1 MNGTS
6 LQITL
11 REMQGLCKSRR
22 FWTGLVAVVFILAVA
37 GPFGTSQEL
46 DFAERLVYWAVSST
60 LTFFT
65 GLGVSILVGVSLH
78 TIGLPLWPSRIVGGC
93 CASLPV
99 AIIVWTINQFGFDI
113 DMGGWSVFLYV
124 WFSCLIISIAINVLY
139 QLARNPEVHDIGQP
153 LFLDRLPRHLGK
165 KLLHLSSQ
173 DHYVEAVTDLGSE
186 LILMRFSDALRELDS
201 AKGMQIHRAHWI
213 AFNAIKRPIKQDG
226 KLLIEMADG
235 IRFPVSRTYLK
246 AVKQALNLK

>member
-1 MNGTS
+1 MQTE
-6 LQITL
+6 ITDPL
-11 REMQGLCKSRR
+11 EVDR
-22 FWTGLVAVVFILAVA
+22 LA
-37 GPFGTSQEL
+37 GICQQRNEH
-46 DFAERLVYWAVSST
+46 SST
-60 LTFFT
+60 NAFRQVFEQFSTQKSAT
-65 GLGVSILVGVSLH
+65 GFLGAE
-78 TIGLPLWPSRIVGGC
+78 
-93 CASLPV
+93 ASAP
-99 AIIVWTINQFGFDI
+99 
-113 DMGGWSVFLYV
+113 
-124 WFSCLIISIAINVLY
+124 
-139 QLARNPEVHDIGQP
+139 ARNPEVHDIGQP

-235 IRFPVSRTYLK
+235 KRFPVSRTYLK